1 MRKLALACFNPVKS
15 ELASIE
21 SSEEIGQFNPV
32 KSELCL
38 KEVATA
44 AVGGWVLAKTVGS
57 KLSTLWVVQSDEET
71 NKKQNQQADN
81 KMLQT
86 VVCCSKSGKIR

>member
-21 SSEEIGQFNPV
+21 SSEEIGQLNPV

-38 KEVATA
+38 KEIATA
-44 AVGGWVLAKTVGS
+44 AVGGCWL
-57 KLSTLWVVQSDEET
+57 
-71 NKKQNQQADN
+71 KQYDLNFQ
-81 KMLQT
+81 L
-86 VVCCSKSGKIR
+86 CG